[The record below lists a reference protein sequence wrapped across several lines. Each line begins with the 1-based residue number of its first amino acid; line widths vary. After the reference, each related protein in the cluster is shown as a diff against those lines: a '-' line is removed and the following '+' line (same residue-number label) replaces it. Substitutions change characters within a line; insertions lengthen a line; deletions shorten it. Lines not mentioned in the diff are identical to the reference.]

1 MEMMHEG
8 QKIFNCDN
16 CKMIFDQKYKL
27 LDHTRGK
34 DQCKPKDYKHLQK
47 VTTTS
52 TIKTKIVKAE
62 NSSQH
67 HQPKVNRQEKF
78 EEKGS
83 VNNKCLTCDENFKS
97 PGLLK
102 NHCLRHGEHARMLLL
117 KSKNPEI
124 PKSSKKFLELKGLRC
139 FRCKEYFENAESRD
153 IHYENTHWTHHP
165 KKIEV
170 KNLKSQILEKVE
182 KPISDLPKCNLR
194 GIQFKSSKDQKIHN
208 SKNHVG
214 GVTCNKP
221 EKQKSKCEIC
231 GNFFE
236 MIDYWT
242 HIVNIHGKELRILTE
257 WEKKIFSVNTNR
269 TIGIPP
275 KFIQDLYTNY
285 VSNSLR
291 HYDLEDV
298 IPLDMTLIQTEE
310 DTPKNIPKN
319 YKKIVNK
326 QMISDVKIL
335 PNPTSTMLQKEC
347 VNSSKSFGQN
357 VKATDEIIKLKNF
370 ELIECENSISDQ
382 NVNKQLIPDTNTTT
396 SVQQHTVQNEF
407 SSKHF
412 ESKLKVKEKEVKSF
426 ELIQCDNNNKSNQ
439 IVNKQLN
446 TEAKIILPSEEQK
459 KFIKNEE
466 FFLPKCEQCGILFYN
481 SQVFKNHINTV
492 HGVKIHIEKNLSK
505 QNNVNK
511 PLMNHQAP
519 KSMLE
524 KCNFCQNF
532 FKRTKVNSHVCEG
545 ALKYIMG

>member
-16 CKMIFDQKYKL
+16 CKMIFDQKHQL

-47 VTTTS
+47 
-52 TIKTKIVKAE
+52 
-62 NSSQH
+62 
-67 HQPKVNRQEKF
+67 PKVNRQEKF

-124 PKSSKKFLELKGLRC
+124 AKSSKNFLEPIRLKGLRC
-139 FRCKEYFENAESRD
+139 FKCKEYFENAESRD

-182 KPISDLPKCNLR
+182 KPISDLPKCNLP
-194 GIQFKSSKDQKIHN
+194 GIQFKSSKDHKIHN

-214 GVTCNKP
+214 G
-221 EKQKSKCEIC
+221 
-231 GNFFE
+231 
-236 MIDYWT
+236 
-242 HIVNIHGKELRILTE
+242 ILTE
-257 WEKKIFSVNTNR
+257 WEKKIFSVN
-269 TIGIPP
+269 
-275 KFIQDLYTNY
+275 
-285 VSNSLR
+285 
-291 HYDLEDV
+291 
-298 IPLDMTLIQTEE
+298 
-310 DTPKNIPKN
+310 
-319 YKKIVNK
+319 YKKIANK

-335 PNPTSTMLQKEC
+335 PNPTSTMLQKKC

-357 VKATDEIIKLKNF
+357 VKATDELIKLKNF

-396 SVQQHTVQNEF
+396 SVQQHIAQNEF
-407 SSKHF
+407 SSKYF
-412 ESKLKVKEKEVKSF
+412 ERKLKVKEKEAKIF
-426 ELIQCDNNNKSNQ
+426 ELIQCNNNNESKQ

-446 TEAKIILPSEEQK
+446 TEAKIMLPSKEQK